1 MRNEPK
7 QSRLVTLSLIAL
19 GTLARLIPH
28 PPNFSPLGGISLFGG
43 ARLAGWQAYAV
54 PLMAMILSDGLLTLF
69 RGPQYSAGRVVVY
82 ASLMLSV
89 VIGRLM
95 LRGRA
100 GAGRI
105 AGAALAGSL
114 QFFLVTNFAVWAAA
128 KMYPM
133 TLQGLLMCYEAAL
146 PFFGWTLAGDL
157 FYTAALFGLHSFA
170 SRLLPAV
177 EQNAA

>member
-1 MRNEPK
+1 MRHEPK
-7 QSRLVTLSLIAL
+7 HSRLLTFSLIAL

-28 PPNFSPLGGISLFGG
+28 PPNFSPLGAISLFGG

-82 ASLMLSV
+82 VAFLLSV
-89 VIGRLM
+89 AIGRLM
-95 LRGRA
+95 LRGRT
-100 GAGRI
+100 GVGRI
-105 AGAALAGSL
+105 AGATFAGSL

-128 KMYPM
+128 RMYPM
-133 TLQGLLMCYEAAL
+133 TLGGLLMCYEAAL

-157 FYTAALFGLHSFA
+157 FYAAVLFGLYDFV
-170 SRLLPAV
+170 SRRLPA
-177 EQNAA
+177 AASAH